1 MTICRPKCT
10 AREDIDNYEKSAID
24 IEGVRSMSL
33 LELSHDRISDVI
45 YTTKDKTIVIFQ
57 SYSFHEDQLAKKELS
72 DEQRYSANNN
82 SEIE

>member
-1 MTICRPKCT
+1 
-10 AREDIDNYEKSAID
+10 
-24 IEGVRSMSL
+24 MSL

-82 SEIE
+82 SEIEWGLFLYAHFKLKFDQFYE